1 MSLFTR
7 NVQRFCLFLVVVLP
21 LVGLNWTVAK
31 ADEARQLV
39 IQGSER
45 TAGVVYKLWYISD
58 GRYPISRDRMAELN
72 ESLIDLSIQELD
84 NRYNTAIQTPPS
96 NEVGEVVVSL
106 KEGAYYIREVSER
119 NWKYAPL
126 VINFPFDNRSAENV
140 VTVKKWPDNGSVLL
154 TKWGFDDKNESN
166 PRLLDEVE
174 FQLYRVGDLK
184 PLRFN
189 HQGQLST
196 DINDNTTLTT
206 DDNGQIYVQNL
217 PSGDYYFKEVKAHLG
232 YILLNDNISVKVN
245 GTNIVKVIAKNYKK
259 TPPPPSYPKRPPLP
273 STGETKL
280 IIGGLGVILIVLA
293 LYGTYR
299 SQKQ

>member
-1 MSLFTR
+1 M
-7 NVQRFCLFLVVVLP
+7 NC
-21 LVGLNWTVAK
+21 
-31 ADEARQLV
+31 
-39 IQGSER
+39 
-45 TAGVVYKLWYISD
+45 
-58 GRYPISRDRMAELN
+58 
-72 ESLIDLSIQELD
+72 
-84 NRYNTAIQTPPS
+84 
-96 NEVGEVVVSL
+96 
-106 KEGAYYIREVSER
+106 
-119 NWKYAPL
+119 
-126 VINFPFDNRSAENV
+126 
-140 VTVKKWPDNGSVLL
+140 
-154 TKWGFDDKNESN
+154 N

-259 TPPPPSYPKRPPLP
+259 TPPPSYPKRPPLP

-299 SQKQ
+299 SKKK